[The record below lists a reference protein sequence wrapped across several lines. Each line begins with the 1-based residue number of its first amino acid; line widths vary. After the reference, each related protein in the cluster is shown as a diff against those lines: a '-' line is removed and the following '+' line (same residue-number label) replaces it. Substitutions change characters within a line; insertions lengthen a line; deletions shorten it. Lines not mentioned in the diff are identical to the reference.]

1 MRVELYDKSCGQ
13 FAKRLFYIGL
23 FIFWPT
29 SLSLSLSISLAQK
42 YSPSLSHTHPSLNNL
57 SLSLT
62 HTHGP
67 TQFVRPP
74 SQTHTRPSAGIHLV
88 VVFYN
93 VFLLYL
99 FEAQTTHSEYLQD
112 CLVGIY
118 LLNRFLSFWPN

>member
-29 SLSLSLSISLAQK
+29 SLSLSIYLTGTKILSFSL
-42 YSPSLSHTHPSLNNL
+42 PHPPKLKQSL